1 MKARPVATTSS
12 RPMKEARRFIG
23 IVLFDGDVAIPQ
35 RRTKPIGFA

>member
-35 RRTKPIGFA
+35 RRSLPVGFA